1 MLAVGA
7 GAGAGALAGCM
18 AHGATVLSD
27 LDELQAELSHVGS
40 ATVVEESW
48 ATSGSTFRIPPPMEA
63 LVQLT
68 ASERRVL
75 FYLTTGKSAQDIA
88 DDLVVSVTTVRSH
101 IRSILRKLG
110 VRSQLAAVA
119 IANSQDLGRGQ
130 GNGSMV
136 EMQRELEAPGVG

>member
-1 MLAVGA
+1 L
-7 GAGAGALAGCM
+7 
-18 AHGATVLSD
+18 
-27 LDELQAELSHVGS
+27 
-40 ATVVEESW
+40 
-48 ATSGSTFRIPPPMEA
+48 PMEA
-63 LVQLT
+63 LVLLT

-119 IANSQDLGRGQ
+119 VANSRGT
-130 GNGSMV
+130 
-136 EMQRELEAPGVG
+136 RHDEANHAS